1 MESQAGTFNPAEF
14 SWQGLTMTPDAAKHI
29 RDLMAQ
35 KPGLLGVRLSVKQS
49 GCAGFG
55 YVLDTVSE
63 PKDDDLVFEADA
75 RACMFRFR
83 RCRLSTAP
91 KWITCA
97 KV

>member
-1 MESQAGTFNPAEF
+1 MESQTGTFNPAEF
-14 SWQGLTMTPDAAKHI
+14 NWQGLTMTPDAARHI

-55 YVLDTVSE
+55 YVSASRKTKTSCSR
-63 PKDDDLVFEADA
+63 PMA
-75 RACMFRFR
+75 RGFMFRLR

-97 KV
+97 KA